1 MENYHL
7 VSMDDD
13 KKHNVGAFDQKI
25 NNDGSWSILI
35 QGCRNLKIMD
45 FFWRNYR
52 IWKTT
57 I

>member
-7 VSMDDD
+7 VPMDDD
-13 KKHNVGAFDQKI
+13 KKHYVRAFNQKI
-25 NNDGSWSILI
+25 NKDGLWSILI

-45 FFWRNYR
+45 FVERIER

>member
-7 VSMDDD
+7 VPMEDD
-13 KKHNVGAFDQKI
+13 KKYYVSAFDQKI
-25 NNDGSWSILI
+25 NNDGLWSIKI
-35 QGCRNLKIMD
+35 QGCRKLKIMD
-45 FFWRNYR
+45 FVERNYR